1 MGLIFGG
8 ICIVGIIIALYHTLF
23 TGNGPFIFFGVC
35 LTIISFI
42 LCITSPELTKEKEQT
57 AEEYCQ
63 INSISYILV
72 DTTAEYTGFDE
83 KEIAVIFKYA
93 SKNGL
98 EIDEALLYIDKN
110 LSENDIIAIVQ
121 MSFQREQQ
129 IDTQALAN

>member
-1 MGLIFGG
+1 MAAIFGI
-8 ICIVGIIIALYHTLF
+8 ICVIGLVIALYHSFF

-35 LTIISFI
+35 LMIIGFVV
-42 LCITSPELTKEKEQT
+42 CIASPKLKQEPENKAKT
-57 AEEYCQ
+57 YCE

-72 DTTAEYTGFDE
+72 DTTAEYTGLPAE
-83 KEIAVIFKYA
+83 EIAVIFKYA

-110 LSENDIIAIVQ
+110 LTENDIIAIVQ

-129 IDTQALAN
+129 LDKQALAN